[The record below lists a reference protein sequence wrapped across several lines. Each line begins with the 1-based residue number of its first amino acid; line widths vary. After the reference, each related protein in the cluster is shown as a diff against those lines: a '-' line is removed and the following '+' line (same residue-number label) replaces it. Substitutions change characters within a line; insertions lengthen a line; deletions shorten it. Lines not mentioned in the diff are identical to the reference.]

1 MPAELVTAMVV
12 AAAVMFFLWLIFYGL
27 PYLLGS
33 DAVPDDA
40 IPATDILDRVTRETS
55 RIHPAPRGG
64 YTVEE
69 AGCVLQEHLECS
81 REICDAKNTA
91 YWIRVDAGK
100 LQPTREAVR

>member
-1 MPAELVTAMVV
+1 MPTDLVTAMVV
-12 AAAVMFFLWLIFYGL
+12 AAAVMFFLWLVFYGL

-33 DAVPDDA
+33 GAIPDEA
-40 IPATDILDRVTRETS
+40 IPATDILERVTGETA
-55 RIHPAPRGG
+55 RIHPAPPSG

-69 AGCVLQEHLECS
+69 AGYVMQEHLECS

-91 YWIRVDAGK
+91 YWIRAEAGK

>member
-1 MPAELVTAMVV
+1 MPADLVTAMVV
-12 AAAVMFFLWLIFYGL
+12 AAAVMFFLWLVFYAL

-40 IPATDILDRVTRETS
+40 VPATDILQRVTSESS
-55 RIHPAPRGG
+55 RIHPAPPGG
-64 YTVEE
+64 YTVDE
-69 AGCVLQEHLECS
+69 AGYVLQEHLECS

-91 YWIRVDAGK
+91 YWIRAEAGK